1 MKNALDILRS
11 HLQALDRLVQMAN
24 PNAAQ
29 LQAQF
34 LATQQHF
41 QHQVLPL
48 GDAYPLGQPAL
59 TEMNRTLRL
68 LAMDV
73 AFLQAARQPITA
85 QRRQQQ
91 LGEKLAQ
98 LLGFCDVLDTAIKSA
113 ISEE

>member
-1 MKNALDILRS
+1 MKS
-11 HLQALDRLVQMAN
+11 ALDRLRSQLQALTRLGQVAN
-24 PNAAQ
+24 PDAPQ

-34 LATQQHF
+34 LAAQQHF

-48 GDAYPLGQPAL
+48 GDAYPMGQPAL

-85 QRRQQQ
+85 QQRQRQI
-91 LGEKLAQ
+91 GEKLEQ
-98 LLGFCDVLDTAIKSA
+98 LLGFCDVLDAAIKSA
-113 ISEE
+113 TSEE